1 MRREVRGARPE
12 AEQKV
17 QVKVKVKRQDCW
29 RFEARDLRGEV
40 KAKVEGQNVC
50 GLRFDA

>member
-1 MRREVRGARPE
+1 VAERVRLE

-17 QVKVKVKRQDCW
+17 QVKVKVK
-29 RFEARDLRGEV
+29 
-40 KAKVEGQNVC
+40 GQNVC